1 MCKSLL
7 SLRFAP
13 RVWIVTQLFPPT
25 TTPIPLLHVALQTL
39 FRVNYLFSLRFFL
52 LYGEYLVSP
61 KLLYSREGPLRWR
74 TSLILFFF
82 SMWLIMFFVLSSRR
96 RPACGFYRLTRAG
109 TRRVF
114 SRHVFFPWFSCY
126 LRTNYRF
133 SYVRSGIHQSHLCE
147 IEEHFLGSEAT
158 WFLSPHLDLVFFF
171 FFKKIYYTKTMVY
184 CKAIWGFNFS
194 WGQKSLGF
202 ILCELDWWIWSLGS
216 IDHDHWPNE
225 MWRDEPELPE
235 VLHLLYHDANVSIQ
249 YHYSTVVHIQDKP
262 DACIFLPQ
270 ARMRRMPSWHQL
282 DRRGALVTMSR
293 TM

>member
-133 SYVRSGIHQSHLCE
+133 SYVRSGIHQGHLCE

-171 FFKKIYYTKTMVY
+171 FFSKKSIIRRRWYIVKRFGVLILVGGRKVSDLFCVSWIGELGAWVRSITITGLMRCGEMNRNFRRFCTYCITMPT
-184 CKAIWGFNFS
+184 CLFN
-194 WGQKSLGF
+194 
-202 ILCELDWWIWSLGS
+202 ITT
-216 IDHDHWPNE
+216 
-225 MWRDEPELPE
+225 
-235 VLHLLYHDANVSIQ
+235 VL
-249 YHYSTVVHIQDKP
+249 
-262 DACIFLPQ
+262 
-270 ARMRRMPSWHQL
+270 
-282 DRRGALVTMSR
+282 
-293 TM
+293 